1 MTMRQSDASI
11 LRVVRGKG
19 GFWEVRAPRLEG
31 PLFNFRKKRDA
42 ERYAEDIA
50 EAHPGISV
58 EVCAENEQA
67 RGAGDLSLWARPGN
81 RPRPLRRYR

>member
-1 MTMRQSDASI
+1 MTLHQSDAAI

-31 PLFNFRKKRDA
+31 PLFNFRNKQDA

-67 RGAGDLSLWARPGN
+67 RGAGDFSLWACPGN
-81 RPRPLRRYR
+81 RPRPLRRYP